1 MKTDDIKTII
11 EKLDKLPY
19 RAILFDGAWG
29 IGKTYAVN
37 EALERK
43 DNVCRISMF
52 GLNCTKQIY
61 HEVLFQLALKNNM
74 VGKIGEIANNV
85 LDGLSKVW
93 GTIGQIKEVVQ
104 NFTEERELFLL
115 LSKEFKQTHIVVID
129 DLERMSDCLNL
140 EEVLGIIEELKQCN
154 YVKVIVIANIEL
166 MSVHNNE
173 IYKRY
178 NEKVIDRVYHVI
190 ECAEKVDWGKLKIH
204 ERFITDFLK
213 VHKVKNLRTLQ
224 KAQNFFEDVRLFCM
238 EFDDER
244 FVDEIRWICFAIVV
258 ESTDNL
264 YYKDPNEA
272 KDDGERTY
280 ITAVSNHLEHRI
292 LNYIHGIKSS
302 RNLMEIIL
310 KYYQNKISI
319 NIAELNA
326 EYKIY
331 LQAGSKPNF
340 YRSDDEMKKILPNL
354 KWEMNQAK
362 NLIELNKFADEY
374 MVWSSILEKE
384 SENILKEYRSI
395 LHKML
400 EKAVLE
406 DEAELLNYDFDLSH
420 ISSSKVKSVYLE
432 ERNSMKYFLVKH
444 YVEFLKNSTQGKK
457 AFDYAFKLRKCFD
470 NYYYKK
476 IVKSMAEELYDKK
489 SFPLDEMNE
498 ERYHTCYNIMYVL
511 YHTDNEKFLQYCEQ
525 LKQDCDKMAAHRLGV
540 LKKEIV
546 KEN

>member
-52 GLNCTKQIY
+52 GLNSTKQIY

-204 ERFITDFLK
+204 EGFITDFLK

-302 RNLMEIIL
+302 RNLMEMML

-444 YVEFLKNSTQGKK
+444 YVEF
-457 AFDYAFKLRKCFD
+457 FK
-470 NYYYKK
+470 
-476 IVKSMAEELYDKK
+476 ELYTRGK
-489 SFPLDEMNE
+489 SF
-498 ERYHTCYNIMYVL
+498 
-511 YHTDNEKFLQYCEQ
+511 
-525 LKQDCDKMAAHRLGV
+525 
-540 LKKEIV
+540 
-546 KEN
+546 